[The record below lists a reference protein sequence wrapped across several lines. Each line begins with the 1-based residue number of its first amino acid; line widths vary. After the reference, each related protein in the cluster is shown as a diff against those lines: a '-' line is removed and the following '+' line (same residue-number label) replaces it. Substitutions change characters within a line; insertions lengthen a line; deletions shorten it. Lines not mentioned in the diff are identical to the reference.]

1 MKTTLARIA
10 APLLVLA
17 LGTLLPRAAVACA
30 VCVSGREGGTKKAF
44 IAGSLLISTLP
55 FFTIGSLVFYVRRR
69 AKQEEKRDA
78 ERSGARSVAVGVAA
92 EQARA

>member
-1 MKTTLARIA
+1 MKATLSRLA
-10 APLLVLA
+10 APLAALA
-17 LGTLLPRAAVACA
+17 LGTLLPRAAEACA

-44 IAGSLLISTLP
+44 IAGSLLLSTLP

-69 AKQEEKRDA
+69 ARQEERRDA
-78 ERSGARSVAVGVAA
+78 ERRGACAAGAGVAA